1 LNIPK
6 PEYLV
11 NEILDYFIEN
21 ENIKNY
27 SNLEQKVLSTLLESL
42 DNTNKYIFSDDFLLY
57 LDEIEDLNFILN
69 SDTNYDNY
77 KIIQNNI
84 CIEFIEKIKDLKG
97 NVKEIKN
104 IFQILDRKHPL
115 FIKLFEM
122 LTDKIK
128 KNLEA
133 KLLLYYR
140 EDYLKEDWSIP
151 IKTILVYEDG
161 TRQSIDL
168 FPQQVFKM
176 NNQNQSQDQKDSL
189 SQFLDGLFDLFSGIS
204 QLIGHP
210 KMEFIYIPKPS
221 KKSGK
226 RFKSKRRKYNY
237 KVAHIFLKKPKIT
250 INNNEGKFQSY
261 KLKKKN
267 FSYNIKNIKSNL
279 FLKK

>member
-1 LNIPK
+1 MNIPK